1 MKDSENRLT
10 EGDLSQFTGTSQDYA
25 HPLGVVYTN
34 GVQYMAEHGGGHWLI
49 DLIAAGQFDSR
60 ILNNPM
66 LQQIQFWTLTV
77 KDDRSALLGCER
89 DSDDV
94 AISQEIPF
102 TDFPLKTL
110 KLYYQAGVILLPS
123 EY

>member
-1 MKDSENRLT
+1 MEYSDNRLT
-10 EGDLSQFTGTSQDYA
+10 EGDLSQFTGTSQYYA
-25 HPLGVVYTN
+25 HPLGVVYTD
-34 GVQYMAEHGGGHWLI
+34 GVQYMAEQGGGYWLI
-49 DLIAAGQFDSR
+49 DLIAIWQFDPR
-60 ILNNPM
+60 ILSDPM

-77 KDDRSALLGCER
+77 NDDRSALLICER

-110 KLYYQAGVILLPS
+110 RLYYQGGVILLPS